1 MSSEVRSEFKRW
13 NIAAVRLLQNVV
25 YQDDHKNWSVVLD
38 SKARLSKYFASLGV
52 NLVVDEENGMAYLA
66 QPKEEDVADGF
77 QDLPKLFGKRRLG
90 YEATLMSVLLRSEL
104 LRFDAEEI
112 DSTRCIISTDQL
124 YEQWKVYFH
133 KQQDE
138 KRGKTHMLS
147 SLRKLVEVGFVREI
161 KKQDSWEIRP
171 IIKARLSAE
180 DLEELRIQMVE
191 AAQQRMQGE

>member
-1 MSSEVRSEFKRW
+1 MSNEAQTEFKRW

-25 YQDDHKNWSVVLD
+25 YQDDHKNWSIVLD
-38 SKARLSKYFASLGV
+38 SKTRLAKYFSSLGV

-66 QPKEEDVADGF
+66 QPKEENVTDGF
-77 QDLPKLFGKRRLG
+77 EDLPKLFGKRRLG
-90 YEATLMSVLLRSEL
+90 YEATLMSVLLRGEL
-104 LRFDAEEI
+104 LRFDSEEI

-138 KRGKTHMLS
+138 KRGKSQMLS

-171 IIKARLSAE
+171 IIKARLSAD
-180 DLEELRIQMVE
+180 DLEELRLQMVE
-191 AAQQRMQGE
+191 AAQKRMQGE